1 MQVCPDCHAHCSDDS
16 NYCGMCQAK
25 LPNAKAWMTDH
36 KKMREPSR
44 RAIEEIEKKVGAYLA
59 DEAFKSR
66 LFSLFLAR
74 AVEGKNSPS
83 ECERYLSREVLVLTI
98 QEMFR
103 EGGG

>member
-1 MQVCPDCHAHCSDDS
+1 
-16 NYCGMCQAK
+16 MCQAK
-25 LPNAKAWMTDH
+25 LPNAKEWMTDY

-44 RAIEEIEKKVGAYLA
+44 ETIEQIEKRVDTYLA

-98 QEMFR
+98 QEMFK
-103 EGGG
+103 EGEG

>member
-1 MQVCPDCHAHCSDDS
+1 
-16 NYCGMCQAK
+16 
-25 LPNAKAWMTDH
+25 
-36 KKMREPSR
+36 MREPSR
-44 RAIEEIEKKVGAYLA
+44 ETIEQIEKRVDTYLA

-98 QEMFR
+98 QEMFK
-103 EGGG
+103 EGEG

>member
-1 MQVCPDCHAHCSDDS
+1 
-16 NYCGMCQAK
+16 MCQAK
-25 LPNAKAWMTDH
+25 LPNAKAWMTDY
-36 KKMREPSR
+36 KKMRESL
-44 RAIEEIEKKVGAYLA
+44 KKGDKRISTKLHKRLA

-98 QEMFR
+98 QEMFK
-103 EGGG
+103 EGEG